1 MSLNN
6 ADSVSLMGW
15 LTQKLADRD
24 IQRGSV
30 RGAAEGPGNT
40 LSALEVIK
48 NILTSPY
55 EGDMPPSAQ
64 EATYQPPSIEQ
75 IAPTYGPRL
84 AGYLGDKTGIPHY
97 DEGPGAVAQMV
108 TGSILPGGV
117 LGGGS
122 ALAALASGA
131 GAGTGEMLRQR
142 GVGGLGQTAGDF
154 LTDAGLSTIFS
165 GPAALAAAP
174 LAITRATGKKAAKAA
189 LDPADWPAGAVKATR
204 AMKHSQPIRRSVFE
218 AQQAIDFAP
227 VDPAEFVAAREAA
240 RAKLEK
246 SISKKTKKPNKGRG
260 EFLSKTTAEDMV
272 KAGTRT
278 FLSRDGR
285 VGFAVDAEGD
295 VQGVFSVG
303 PKDAGKA
310 AVIAALR
317 EGGQKLDAFEGHL
330 TQDLYPQFGFD
341 ETRRDPWNELFAP
354 DKWNRETYGTPD
366 VVFMERKPNAE
377 PRDLRG
383 TKKEF
388 DPVEMRTRYPRVG
401 LPDVGVNEE
410 TGKLFFARGKSPEAE
425 AVMALRKQVQA
436 DIKAGKYEPFFKLE
450 DRYDV
455 DPANYPRPEL
465 TTQKLPKLT
474 ETQERY
480 RKAVDTPQ
488 ARARLK
494 AAYEKGLSELSKNW
508 YMVGQLEDMYVKR
521 LGPVEGRR
529 RFADHIDA
537 IAATTGGNDPTSNWI
552 MARYGI
558 YKRARGERMPEMGAL
573 MPSPVGGRYAGNNA
587 GTFEKLMKGL
597 GIAAD
602 ENPKRYDFAR
612 NFLGHVDSGTIDEQ
626 MTKLITPEVDIEKP
640 LTKKQI
646 AQGMTEPQYSKKKN
660 PLAPPGDSYG
670 VYQAIIID
678 TAKEM
683 GIDPRMLQEVAWAG
697 AKSSE
702 GMPMMQHIN
711 ESIERTAKI
720 TELSPEEVVNGWIDE
735 TLPAFGIAGGAGVAG
750 VSAERK
756 DRKEKKR

>member
-1 MSLNN
+1 MS
-6 ADSVSLMGW
+6 
-15 LTQKLADRD
+15 TQPAYGENIIGLIARALGNRD
-24 IQRGSV
+24 VQKGAV

-40 LSALEVIK
+40 LSALEVIA
-48 NILTSPY
+48 NALSQGYAGERTPM
-55 EGDMPPSAQ
+55 MPDEVTAPTLESV
-64 EATYQPPSIEQ
+64 
-75 IAPTYGPRL
+75 APTYGPRL
-84 AGYLGDKTGIPHY
+84 ANYLGDQTGIPRY
-97 DEGPGAVAQMV
+97 TEGPGAVAQMA
-108 TGSILPGGV
+108 TGSVLPGAV
-117 LGGGS
+117 FGGGS
-122 ALAALASGA
+122 GLAALASGA

-142 GVGGLGQTAGDF
+142 GVGDLGQMAGDF
-154 LTDAGLSTIFS
+154 VADAGLSTLFS

-174 LAITRATGKKAAKAA
+174 LAITRSVGKKAAKAA
-189 LDPADWPAGAVKATR
+189 LDPADWPAGARKSTGAR
-204 AMKHSQPIRRSVFE
+204 KHSRPIRRSVFE
-218 AQQAIDFAP
+218 AQQAIDFSP
-227 VDPAEFVAAREAA
+227 VDPAEFVAAREGA
-240 RAKLEK
+240 REKLEK
-246 SISKKTKKPNKGRG
+246 SISKKTKKPNTGRG

-272 KAGTRT
+272 KFGTRT
-278 FLSRDGR
+278 FLSRDKR
-285 VGFAVDAEGD
+285 VGFALDAKGD

-317 EGGQKLDAFEGHL
+317 EGGKTLDAFEGHL
-330 TQDLYPQFGFD
+330 TNDLYPQFGFD
-341 ETRRDPWNELFAP
+341 EYARDPWNEMFAP
-354 DKWNRETYGTPD
+354 EKWNRETYGTPD

-377 PRDLRG
+377 PMDLRG
-383 TKKEF
+383 TPKKF
-388 DPVEMRTRYPRVG
+388 DPVEMRTRYPRVAF
-401 LPDVGVNEE
+401 PEVGVNEE

-425 AVMALRKQVQA
+425 AVMALRKQVQK

-450 DRYDV
+450 ERYDV
-455 DPANYPRPEL
+455 DPANYPRPEM
-465 TTQKLPKLT
+465 TTKTLPKLDA
-474 ETQERY
+474 TQERY

-488 ARARLK
+488 ARDRLK

-521 LGPVEGRR
+521 LGPEEGRR

-558 YKRARGERMPEMGAL
+558 YKRAKGERMPEMGAL

-587 GTFEKLMKGL
+587 GTFEKLMHGL
-597 GIAAD
+597 GIAPD
-602 ENPKRYDFAR
+602 VNPKRYDFAR

-711 ESIERTAKI
+711 ESIERTSKI
-720 TELSPEEVVNGWIDE
+720 TGLTPEEVVNGWIDE
-735 TLPAFGIAGGAGVAG
+735 KLPAFGFAGGVGIAGTSMG
-750 VSAERK
+750 RK
-756 DRKEKKR
+756 DQKEKK